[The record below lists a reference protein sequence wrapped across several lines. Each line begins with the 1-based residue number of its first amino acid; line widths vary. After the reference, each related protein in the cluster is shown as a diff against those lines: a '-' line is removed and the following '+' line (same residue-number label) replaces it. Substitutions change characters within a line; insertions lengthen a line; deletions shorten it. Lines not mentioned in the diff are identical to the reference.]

1 VNIDVTFVAFSAFA
15 FSALTM
21 LVGRQEGHAACKILE
36 WWGTGVVICL
46 ERDADLHIA
55 QLMPLPLTVSC
66 FSKIQVGFTFLIL
79 AYPRSHGKRV
89 VERVCVCV
97 LSGGGA
103 VSCSS
108 QAAAAASS
116 QRLQSRSSSL
126 TTSSL
131 RSSGSSRLL
140 RGVRPLRTES
150 TLSRADGD
158 SLVVASD
165 AQRDCTLVGYRK
177 VDISRHDFRPT
188 VELGTLTSVTAD
200 PRVVTP
206 RCPAAL
212 VGTGVVMQP
221 SLLFSAVSLPALHS
235 GGSGAMPPSAADIS
249 MSSTTG
255 SMPALAAADGCG
267 AAPTAGEMPAYWRSQ
282 HGKAQLVAQHS
293 SEATAAVTA
302 ATGDVAAGRIGDVVA
317 SDVGTVDFS
326 LDGDPNAAAV
336 DDDDLDMTVGGES
349 QRAAGNDLYMAEG
362 VDLDSTVATDDA
374 VHTAALENSSQAN
387 EQSAAAAVCE
397 SGPQPQSF
405 MTTEDVS
412 APAAD
417 AADTD
422 RDEDRDEV
430 EDASGGNKDRDSDK
444 DRDQDGDRNKDEDK
458 DADAGVL
465 ASAVERQG
473 QQTAAIETYAAVV
486 AVETAGKD
494 TATPAT
500 DDAAAAAASE
510 STVSSSSCADDNIT
524 AATDKTSVDESCS
537 ATAAQSSSDAAAVAV
552 NSDQS
557 AGGMNQSSNAAAV
570 ANSAQS
576 ASGVSQLSDA
586 AAVANSNQSASGMN
600 QSSNAAA
607 VTNSAQ
613 SASGANRSP
622 DSERQCVGDVTVDE
636 LSVVIPSSCDSELSM
651 SDDER
656 YMSGQCTLMDLI
668 HEADATDRRLQQQRR
683 RDEDAEP
690 ETSPRQRALGVSDFD
705 VADSPSHGAANVV
718 SRPHAAAA
726 YASQQQRRL
735 VSVVS
740 DATVQFIGAKE
751 KLRRQLGYAGH
762 FYRSSL
768 THSQHYHSRLPCES
782 FHYYCYSC
790 YYYKT
795 RDLYGAQLKAY
806 HVLLLADRNFVAVYA
821 IYHISALA
829 LF

>member
-1 VNIDVTFVAFSAFA
+1 
-15 FSALTM
+15 M

-36 WWGTGVVICL
+36 WLGTGVVICL

-79 AYPRSHGKRV
+79 AYTRSHGKRV

-97 LSGGGA
+97 LSGGGV

-108 QAAAAASS
+108 QAAASS

-212 VGTGVVMQP
+212 VGAGVVMQP

-235 GGSGAMPPSAADIS
+235 GANGAMPPSAADIS

-302 ATGDVAAGRIGDVVA
+302 ATGDVAAGRIGDVLA

-362 VDLDSTVATDDA
+362 IDLDSTVATDDA
-374 VHTAALENSSQAN
+374 VHTAALKNSSQAN

-465 ASAVERQG
+465 ASAVVRQG
-473 QQTAAIETYAAVV
+473 QQTAAIETDAAVV
-486 AVETAGKD
+486 AVETAGED

-524 AATDKTSVDESCS
+524 AATDTTSVNESCS

-570 ANSAQS
+570 ANYAQS

-668 HEADATDRRLQQQRR
+668 HETDATDRRLQQQRR

-790 YYYKT
+790 YCYKT

-821 IYHISALA
+821 IYHISAFA

>member
-1 VNIDVTFVAFSAFA
+1 MLSGSSNNTGYKSKFSVNIDVTFVAFSAFA
-15 FSALTM
+15 FSTLTM

-36 WWGTGVVICL
+36 WWGTGVVVCL

-79 AYPRSHGKRV
+79 AYPRTHGKRV

-108 QAAAAASS
+108 QAAASS

-165 AQRDCTLVGYRK
+165 VQRDCTLVGYRK

-212 VGTGVVMQP
+212 VGAGVVMQP

-293 SEATAAVTA
+293 SEATAAVTGA
-302 ATGDVAAGRIGDVVA
+302 IGDVAAGRIGDVVA

-444 DRDQDGDRNKDEDK
+444 DRDQDGDRNNDEDK

-486 AVETAGKD
+486 AVETAGED

-500 DDAAAAAASE
+500 DDAA
-510 STVSSSSCADDNIT
+510 SCADDNIT

-570 ANSAQS
+570 
-576 ASGVSQLSDA
+576 
-586 AAVANSNQSASGMN
+586 
-600 QSSNAAA
+600 
-607 VTNSAQ
+607 TNSAQ
-613 SASGANRSP
+613 SASGTNPSP
-622 DSERQCVGDVTVDE
+622 DGERQCVGDVTVDE

-705 VADSPSHGAANVV
+705 VADSPSHGAADVV
-718 SRPHAAAA
+718 SRPHAAAAA

-768 THSQHYHSRLPCES
+768 THSLHYHSRLPCES